1 MPGAFFGGKRVAKRG
16 IIYTRGMNLDDFSYT
31 ENDRRYI
38 NPQVSLNEQNAF
50 IDNLRNMQG
59 QDTAQIRQDTYNLGT
74 AVPSNLGG
82 LAGGSGYF
90 RSRYQTPQTNSM
102 VADLRAAAQSQAL
115 STLLN
120 NEIGKAQ
127 KRYQDAYRAA
137 KKRANNGTGG
147 GTNDPSN
154 YLESLKTRTTNEYG
168 AGDRLGIEDLG
179 EDEAWDSSSIAN
191 LERQLAIARGKVADQ
206 RSKWGDNLLGGLSWW
221 EKASGAGLPVM
232 WTRTDTMRKNIAE
245 VEELERKL
253 MEAKNGQ

>member
-1 MPGAFFGGKRVAKRG
+1 
-16 IIYTRGMNLDDFSYT
+16 MNLDDFSYT

-102 VADLRAAAQSQAL
+102 IADLRAAAQSQAL

-137 KKRANNGTGG
+137 KKRANNSTGGG

-154 YLESLKTRTTNEYG
+154 YLEGLKTKTTNEHG
-168 AGDRLGIEDLG
+168 AGPQLPTTPGEPGEKEVSRDKVSGGGWDFLDAAKAFGTNQALIRIPLFGPAFGVAQAAYDIYNASNNNPTAFDQFWDL
-179 EDEAWDSSSIAN
+179 
-191 LERQLAIARGKVADQ
+191 V
-206 RSKWGDNLLGGLSWW
+206 
-221 EKASGAGLPVM
+221 
-232 WTRTDTMRKNIAE
+232 
-245 VEELERKL
+245 
-253 MEAKNGQ
+253 NGR

>member
-147 GTNDPSN
+147 GGTNDPSN
-154 YLESLKTRTTNEYG
+154 YLENLPVRTTNEHG
-168 AGDRLGIEDLG
+168 AGPQLPTTPG
-179 EDEAWDSSSIAN
+179 ESGEEETPQGTTSRRKWDSLDTGAMVGTNYALNLIPGVGPALGLAQTAYDIYNMAN
-191 LERQLAIARGKVADQ
+191 NNPSTLEQVFRWI
-206 RSKWGDNLLGGLSWW
+206 
-221 EKASGAGLPVM
+221 
-232 WTRTDTMRKNIAE
+232 
-245 VEELERKL
+245 
-253 MEAKNGQ
+253 NGR

>member
-1 MPGAFFGGKRVAKRG
+1 MLGAFFGGKRVAKRG

-137 KKRANNGTGG
+137 KKRANNSTGGG

-154 YLESLKTRTTNEYG
+154 YLENLPVRTTNEHG
-168 AGDRLGIEDLG
+168 AGPQLPTTPG
-179 EDEAWDSSSIAN
+179 ESGEEETPQGTVSGRKWDSLDTGAAAWTNSALNLIAGPAFGAAQAAYDIYN
-191 LERQLAIARGKVADQ
+191 AANNNPSALEQVFRWI
-206 RSKWGDNLLGGLSWW
+206 
-221 EKASGAGLPVM
+221 
-232 WTRTDTMRKNIAE
+232 
-245 VEELERKL
+245 
-253 MEAKNGQ
+253 NGR